1 MFEQLLSTGL
11 SMAGNILGVSMQNEA
26 NAQAAS
32 HQREWAGDQERSG
45 REFTER
51 MSSTAHQRE
60 AKDLEAAGLNPL
72 LTLGGGASTPGAS
85 APGGATAQVA
95 GLDTNGMINSALQGL
110 KLSKELDMMD
120 AQIKKTKIDSKVAGK
135 GIPASE
141 ITNEAYET
149 LGKPLMKML
158 KGIFKSGSS
167 SAKDIKNI
175 PAVKG
180 YDQKTK
186 QFILD
191 RLGDKGE

>member
-1 MFEQLLSTGL
+1 MFETLL
-11 SMAGNILGVSMQNEA
+11 AAAIPGVSNLLGIGMQNEA
-26 NAQAAS
+26 NAEAAS
-32 HQREWAGDQERSG
+32 HQREWEGDQERSG

-60 AKDLEAAGLNPL
+60 AADLKAAGLNPL

-95 GLDTNGMINSALQGL
+95 GMDMNGIISTALQGI

-120 AQIKKTKIDSKVAGK
+120 AQIKKTNVDAEVSKK
-135 GIPASE
+135 GVPAAE
-141 ITNEAYET
+141 ITNEAYEN
-149 LGKPLMKML
+149 LGKPLMKIL
-158 KGIFKSGSS
+158 KGIFKDGTN

-175 PAVKG
+175 PAIKG
-180 YDQKTK
+180 YDQKSK

-191 RLGDKGE
+191 RLGEKGE